1 MDYTEDEN
9 GFSEEPSSPY
19 KPRQLPPDLPTSLD
33 DRRHTPAIGE
43 ETEIYDAWQ
52 GKDPSLST
60 LSTWTDEEIRKA
72 NRSSSRIRC
81 LPAP

>member
-9 GFSEEPSSPY
+9 GFSEASSSPY

-33 DRRHTPAIGE
+33 DRRHTAAIGE

-52 GKDPSLST
+52 GRDTSHQT
-60 LSTWTDEEIRKA
+60 
-72 NRSSSRIRC
+72 
-81 LPAP
+81 